1 MIFIKKIKYKLL
13 IISILASIHLCNAQS
28 LDALLTM
35 SKTENLDLK
44 VLEQSYQAALHKG
57 AQFSERPDPEFTAGI
72 FALPIETR
80 LGVQRLRVGAM
91 QMFPQKGLLK
101 AKVDL
106 WDSAAKEKFHDIA
119 ARSLNLDYQLKQAY
133 FQFYF
138 LEKSKAIIA
147 RNIPIYEI
155 MERLTLTK
163 VESGKGNAAEVLKV
177 QLKIQELK
185 QELELIEVQKKNP
198 QIFINQLL
206 NRDLNETLFIEDSLE
221 LAVLPYAVDS
231 LATQIANQH
240 PLIKK
245 YNSQQET
252 AHKSLV
258 INKLSQKPSFG
269 IGLDYIW
276 MDKIDNFEFAKN
288 GRDVIMPKASL
299 KIPIYKKKYGAKE
312 QEENLKIAALETQK
326 EATTK
331 LFLSKIEQAFKT
343 YEALLIQLDLY
354 QKQIRTTQGVIN
366 ILKTQYSSEGKGFDE
381 LLEMQATLINYDL
394 LKLKAIVDSHLAKAK
409 IEQFLN

>member
-1 MIFIKKIKYKLL
+1 
-13 IISILASIHLCNAQS
+13 LASIHLCNAQS